1 MDLSSVKDQ
10 LYDQFKELSER
21 VQESSIYVELKER
34 FDLLPSR
41 IQKLILVGSGLL
53 FALFLISFPYA
64 NISDSQS
71 YEAQFEES
79 RELIRDL
86 LRASTTLKQTSP
98 LPSASS
104 ASAVESQ
111 IRRVI
116 DELRLGSEQVGNIQV
131 ISNASTRLASKA
143 VNQEA
148 VSVQLKTLNL
158 RQVTEAAHRLQNLG
172 SGIQPISMQM
182 TRSDGKTHYFDV
194 IFRIFQFSLN
204 VTSDDPKSKSPR
216 GGR

>member
-1 MDLSSVKDQ
+1 MDLSSLKDQ

-21 VQESSIYVELKER
+21 VQDSSLYVELKER
-34 FDLLPSR
+34 FDLLPSQ

-53 FALFLISFPYA
+53 FALFLISFPYG
-64 NISDSQS
+64 NISDSQL
-71 YEAQFEES
+71 YESQFEEN

-98 LPSASS
+98 LPTTAS

-111 IRRVI
+111 IRGI
-116 DELRLGSEQVGNIQV
+116 IEDLRLGSEQVGNIQV
-131 ISNASTRLASKA
+131 IPNASTRLASKA

-158 RQVTEAAHRLQNLG
+158 RQVTDAAHRFQNLG

-182 TRSDGKTHYFDV
+182 SRASGQTHYYDV

-204 VTSDDPKSKSPR
+204 ITSDEPKPRKR
-216 GGR
+216 GGN